1 MADTDF
7 ITKSVTAEDQGR
19 VYNGVLNMIVPNVWG
34 SSSNNILIPPALPPY
49 WSQSRDSVLRATT
62 YNEAMWGAAVGI
74 TITKAASASW
84 ELKGL
89 GERKLKRLQELYLFA
104 DGRLV
109 GWVQFLS
116 KHLRDFLT
124 LDNGAFVEIV
134 RGGKSIG
141 SPIIGLRH
149 LDGLR
154 STRTGDPKVP
164 LLYRDRKS
172 KIHELKAHQVMMFS
186 DMPDPSETYYG
197 VGNCAAGRAYPA
209 IYKLAA
215 IEWYLREKIAGL
227 RPLAIYIVN
236 GLLQN
241 QIEGAVR
248 AAEEQTIAKGLAA
261 YMGAVIVGVPSDKP
275 PQLATIPLAE
285 LPDRFNR
292 KEEFD
297 LAVLTYANSLGLDP
311 QDLQPLSGQG
321 LGTGT
326 QSVVLAEKSAGK
338 GLSAWRQQ
346 WTHQN
351 NELVLPETATWIF
364 IERDLRDM
372 NSQAD
377 LDKKRIETMKAAIE
391 GGIVMPEQAVQI
403 LVDQNVLPK
412 EFLPA
417 TDMTPPM
424 ALADDEKEQPVVKP
438 VKVDNPSFAAGG
450 EEVQP
455 AEGEETNPNPPMD
468 IAQQQ
473 AADQLGEVPTV
484 NAGNRAEQTEE
495 ETPEE
500 EAAPEEETEEEEPK
514 KKKEFD
520 MQTAIEDGRNLLNGQ
535 AIADRLRRGTIQR
548 KLLRKQKE
556 LDKIA

>member
-62 YNEAMWGAAVGI
+62 YNEGMWGAAVGI
-74 TITKAASASW
+74 TITKAASSSW

-89 GERKLKRLQELYLFA
+89 SERKLKKLQELYLFA

-124 LDNGAFVEIV
+124 TDNGAFVEIV
-134 RGGKSIG
+134 RAGKSIG

-149 LDGLR
+149 LDSLR
-154 STRTGDPKVP
+154 SIRTGDPKTP

-172 KIHELKAHQVMMFS
+172 KVHELKSHQVMMFS
-186 DMPDPSETYYG
+186 DMPDPAETFYG
-197 VGNCAAGRAYPA
+197 VGNSAASRAYTS

-275 PQLATIPLAE
+275 PQVATIPLAE

-297 LAVLTYANSLGLDP
+297 LSILNYANALGLDP

-346 WTHQN
+346 WVHQN
-351 NELVLPETATWIF
+351 NELVLPETAVWIF
-364 IERDLRDM
+364 VEHDLRDQK
-372 NSQAD
+372 SQAD
-377 LDKKRIETMKAAIE
+377 LDKVRIDTMKSAIE
-391 GGIVMPEQAVQI
+391 GGIVMPEQAVQV
-403 LVDQNVLPK
+403 LVDQNVLPR

-417 TDMTPPM
+417 VDMTPSM
-424 ALADDEKEQPVVKP
+424 ALADDEKEKP
-438 VKVDNPSFAAGG
+438 DVQKVKVDNPSFAAGG
-450 EEVQP
+450 EEVP
-455 AEGEETNPNPPMD
+455 AEGGDNNPNPPVD
-468 IAQQQ
+468 IGQQQ
-473 AADQLGEVPTV
+473 AVDAL
-484 NAGNRAEQTEE
+484 AEIPNVSGGKEEEEAANEE

-500 EAAPEEETEEEEPK
+500 ETAPDEETEPAKK

-520 MQTAIEDGRNLLNGQ
+520 MQTAISDGKVMLDGL
-535 AIADRLRRGTIQR
+535 AIADRLKTGTMRRRLI
-548 KLLRKQKE
+548 KKQ
-556 LDKIA
+556 LDLSA